1 MNDRILGIH
10 HVTAIATDPQTNLD
24 FYAGLLGLRL
34 VKKTV
39 NFDDP
44 RTYHLYYGDET
55 GSPGT
60 ILTFFPWP
68 GARRGS
74 RGAGQTTATA
84 FAIPEGTLPWWRRR
98 LEAAGVILAEPTR
111 RWGQE
116 VQPLLDPD
124 GLLLELVEDP
134 LAAVRRPWSEG
145 PVGEAQ
151 AIRGFHGVTLL
162 EADATDTLDLVHGTM
177 GFEILGEDG
186 ERTRLRIGREGDPGL
201 HLDIVDRPGEALGRV
216 AAGSVHHVAWR
227 VAGDEEELAWRRRLT
242 AAGLGVTPV
251 QDRQY
256 FHSIYFREPGGVL
269 FEIATDTPG
278 FDLDESVA
286 ELGSGL
292 QLPPWYEPRRGE
304 IEASLP
310 ELGAPVVPAAVEP

>member
-34 VKKTV
+34 IKKTV

-44 RTYHLYYGDET
+44 GTYHLYYGDET

-74 RGAGQTTATA
+74 RGAGQTTATS
-84 FAIPEGTLPWWRRR
+84 FAVPEGSLSWWRGR
-98 LEAAGVILAEPTR
+98 LEASGVVLADPTQR
-111 RWGQE
+111 FGQK
-116 VQPLLDPD
+116 VQPFLDPD
-124 GLLLELVEDP
+124 GLMLELVADP
-134 LAAVRRPWSEG
+134 GAGQRQPWSDG
-145 PVGEAQ
+145 PVGEAH

-162 EADATDTLDLVHGTM
+162 EAEARETLDLVTGPM
-177 GFEILGEDG
+177 GFEVVGSEG
-186 ERTRLRIGREGDPGL
+186 PRTRLKVGQEGDPGL
-201 HLDIVDRPGEALGRV
+201 LLDVIDRPGEALGRV

-242 AAGLGVTPV
+242 EAGLGVTPV

-269 FEIATDTPG
+269 FEIATDPPG
-278 FDLDESVA
+278 FGIDESVA

-292 QLPPWYEPRRGE
+292 RLPPWYESRRDQ

-310 ELGAPVVPAAVEP
+310 ALGAPAVPEEVRS